1 MLEGYLK
8 YSSIFLLLFMSCFR
22 ETPVTVYADFEV
34 EVVDNDYSV
43 PVTVRVTNK
52 SAGADLYA
60 WSFEGGEPAV
70 SNKSNPG
77 EIIYNRA
84 GKYLLRLEAW
94 NTTERK
100 VKELTLSLDS
110 VIHAG
115 FTCRVKINNFSPA
128 AFYFINNSYGGNSYY
143 WTFSGGEP
151 AFSEGRIPPEVVFTG
166 PGKYPVSLQVSN
178 DRETIEVTD
187 TIFVLPALSVDFDW
201 QPGPDDADMEAPV
214 LIKAAARC
222 TSALSYRWKV
232 PGGTIENDTL
242 PETFIRIDT
251 PGTYSIELVADNLKD
266 SGRVCREIKVLENT
280 NLYTIRDL
288 KFGITTALNIVGAF
302 YSSASRNVLKAE
314 ELTSG
319 NPEIDFIF
327 WGLPEF
333 EQCSFISPDS
343 AAFKALPDIAEARHT
358 RIINCAGFITD
369 AFFEGLE
376 NDAGLCRIEMTEN
389 SGQLQTAYFT
399 DEHIPHYVLFETED
413 HRKGVIKIK
422 EFVKAGKASYIL
434 VDIKVQKENRQL

>member
-1 MLEGYLK
+1 M
-8 YSSIFLLLFMSCFR
+8 
-22 ETPVTVYADFEV
+22 
-34 EVVDNDYSV
+34 
-43 PVTVRVTNK
+43 
-52 SAGADLYA
+52 
-60 WSFEGGEPAV
+60 
-70 SNKSNPG
+70 
-77 EIIYNRA
+77 
-84 GKYLLRLEAW
+84 
-94 NTTERK
+94 
-100 VKELTLSLDS
+100 
-110 VIHAG
+110 
-115 FTCRVKINNFSPA
+115 
-128 AFYFINNSYGGNSYY
+128 
-143 WTFSGGEP
+143 
-151 AFSEGRIPPEVVFTG
+151 
-166 PGKYPVSLQVSN
+166 
-178 DRETIEVTD
+178 
-187 TIFVLPALSVDFDW
+187 
-201 QPGPDDADMEAPV
+201 
-214 LIKAAARC
+214 
-222 TSALSYRWKV
+222 
-232 PGGTIENDTL
+232 

-288 KFGITTALNIVGAF
+288 KFGITTALNTVGAF

>member
-128 AFYFINNSYGGNSYY
+128 AFYFINNSQLLLD
-143 WTFSGGEP
+143 
-151 AFSEGRIPPEVVFTG
+151 VFRG
-166 PGKYPVSLQVSN
+166 
-178 DRETIEVTD
+178 
-187 TIFVLPALSVDFDW
+187 
-201 QPGPDDADMEAPV
+201 
-214 LIKAAARC
+214 
-222 TSALSYRWKV
+222 
-232 PGGTIENDTL
+232 
-242 PETFIRIDT
+242 
-251 PGTYSIELVADNLKD
+251 
-266 SGRVCREIKVLENT
+266 
-280 NLYTIRDL
+280 
-288 KFGITTALNIVGAF
+288 
-302 YSSASRNVLKAE
+302 
-314 ELTSG
+314 
-319 NPEIDFIF
+319 
-327 WGLPEF
+327 
-333 EQCSFISPDS
+333 
-343 AAFKALPDIAEARHT
+343 
-358 RIINCAGFITD
+358 
-369 AFFEGLE
+369 
-376 NDAGLCRIEMTEN
+376 
-389 SGQLQTAYFT
+389 
-399 DEHIPHYVLFETED
+399 
-413 HRKGVIKIK
+413 
-422 EFVKAGKASYIL
+422 
-434 VDIKVQKENRQL
+434 